1 MRWWKSPASPISVP
15 RHDEAQYCSG
25 SVARRAGGGP
35 QRRSG
40 RGGGYWLAQRA
51 ALEEQYQLVSYDHN
65 GTGENAGPLP
75 ADYSLA
81 TMAGELFSALQAA
94 GIARFALVGHARGAD
109 WPAAGARSPRGGERL
124 ALVNGWLSLSPHTRR
139 CFQVRERLLHAGGAQ
154 AWVEAQPLFLY
165 PAEWMAARLP
175 RLEAED
181 ALAISHFQG
190 KENLLK
196 RLQALKQADFSR
208 RASAIACPTL
218 IISAADDLLVPASCS
233 RVLQTAIPG
242 SQLVEMPWG
251 GHACNVTDAD
261 TFNTILRDG
270 LSAMLP
276 VAGRPDERRDK
287 PHGLRDA
294 VYPGPDP
301 QRLAG

>member
-1 MRWWKSPASPISVP
+1 MKLSVSPPPYEGAPVVVLI
-15 RHDEAQYCSG
+15 AGLGGSG
-25 SVARRAGGGP
+25 S
-35 QRRSG
+35 
-40 RGGGYWLAQRA
+40 YWLPQLA
-51 ALEEQYQLVSYDHN
+51 ALEPEYQVVCYDQR
-65 GTGENAGPLP
+65 GTGNNRDTLP
-75 ADYSLA
+75 EGYSLA
-81 TMAGELFSALQAA
+81 QMADELAIALAEV
-94 GIARFALVGHARGAD
+94 GIARYCVVGHALGALI
-109 WPAAGARSPRGGERL
+109 GLQL
-124 ALVNGWLSLSPHTRR
+124 ALDRPDALTALVCVNGWLTLNAHTRR
-139 CFQVRERLLHAGGAQ
+139 CFQIRERLLHSGGAQ

-208 RASAIACPTL
+208 RAAAIACPTL

-233 RVLQTAIPG
+233 RVLQTAISG
-242 SQLVEMPWG
+242 SQHVEMPWG

-270 LSAMLP
+270 LAAMLP
-276 VAGRPDERRDK
+276 VATETR
-287 PHGLRDA
+287 
-294 VYPGPDP
+294 
-301 QRLAG
+301 

>member
-1 MRWWKSPASPISVP
+1 
-15 RHDEAQYCSG
+15 
-25 SVARRAGGGP
+25 
-35 QRRSG
+35 
-40 RGGGYWLAQRA
+40 
-51 ALEEQYQLVSYDHN
+51 
-65 GTGENAGPLP
+65 ENAGPLP
-75 ADYSLA
+75 AGYSLA

-94 GIARFALVGHARGAD
+94 GIARFALVGHALGALIGLQLALD
-109 WPAAGARSPRGGERL
+109 RPEAVSAL

-276 VAGRPDERRDK
+276 VTRETR
-287 PHGLRDA
+287 
-294 VYPGPDP
+294 
-301 QRLAG
+301 

>member
-1 MRWWKSPASPISVP
+1 
-15 RHDEAQYCSG
+15 
-25 SVARRAGGGP
+25 
-35 QRRSG
+35 
-40 RGGGYWLAQRA
+40 
-51 ALEEQYQLVSYDHN
+51 
-65 GTGENAGPLP
+65 
-75 ADYSLA
+75 
-81 TMAGELFSALQAA
+81 
-94 GIARFALVGHARGAD
+94 
-109 WPAAGARSPRGGERL
+109 
-124 ALVNGWLSLSPHTRR
+124 TRR

-276 VAGRPDERRDK
+276 VATETR
-287 PHGLRDA
+287 
-294 VYPGPDP
+294 
-301 QRLAG
+301 